1 MRYDN
6 YCGNEH
12 VALVTFG
19 NTWAD
24 PLIEYKGFQWP
35 AWMIEDAL
43 RDDFNAAGLP
53 DTESHFVAY
62 VGSHVEDYLQDCL
75 FSLDRF
81 DIHFIKKNAPGWFE
95 QLREEIAYSD
105 ENDDFRGWC
114 LISDSEVVEKN
125 EGVLF
130 CVEDFV
136 SFV

>member
-1 MRYDN
+1 MRYSN
-6 YCGNEH
+6 YCGNEN
-12 VALVTFG
+12 VAFIYF
-19 NTWAD
+19 NEWAD

-43 RDDFNAAGLP
+43 RDDFDSAGLP

-95 QLREEIAYSD
+95 QLREEIAYPADYD
-105 ENDDFRGWC
+105 EPVRGWW
-114 LISDSEVVEKN
+114 SVPDSEVVERNK
-125 EGVLF
+125 GVLF
-130 CVEDFV
+130 CVDDFI
-136 SFV
+136 SFD